1 MRTLILAVLL
11 TASALPVPAQPSLIV
26 LVRHAEKAATPAE
39 DPGLSEAGRRRAQ
52 QLAEAL
58 AGAGI
63 TQIITTPW
71 QRSRDT
77 AAPLAA
83 RLGLQPPV
91 IATRRGADHA
101 QELATLLRGLDGVLL
116 VVGHSNTVPALIAA
130 LGGPALPLLCESSY
144 GHALLLRPQ
153 DGSLIRLRYGN
164 PDPAPEPGCL

>member
-11 TASALPVPAQPSLIV
+11 AASALPSQGLPSLIV

-39 DPGLSEAGRRRAQ
+39 DPGLSEAGQRRAQ

-63 TQIITTPW
+63 TQILTTQW
-71 QRSRDT
+71 QRTRAT

-83 RLGLQPPV
+83 RLGLQPTV
-91 IATRRGADHA
+91 VATRRGADYA
-101 QELATLLRGLDGVLL
+101 QELAALLRGLDGVLL
-116 VVGHSNTVPALIAA
+116 VVGHSNTVSATVAA
-130 LGGPALPLLCESSY
+130 LGGPALPPLCESSY

-153 DGSLIRLRYGN
+153 DGGLIRLRYGDT
-164 PDPAPEPGCL
+164 DPAPAPGCL

>member
-11 TASALPVPAQPSLIV
+11 AASALPSQALPSLIL
-26 LVRHAEKAATPAE
+26 LVRHAEKAATPLE
-39 DPGLSEAGRRRAQ
+39 DPGLSEAGQRRAQ

-63 TQIITTPW
+63 TQILTTQW

-83 RLGLQPPV
+83 RLGLQPTV
-91 IATRRGADHA
+91 VATRRGADHA
-101 QELATLLRGLDGVLL
+101 QELATVLRGLDGVLL
-116 VVGHSNTVPALIAA
+116 VVGHSNTVAATVAA
-130 LGGPALPLLCESSY
+130 LGGPVLPPLCESSY

-153 DGSLIRLRYGN
+153 DGSLIRLRYGDA
-164 PDPAPEPGCL
+164 DPAPAPGCL